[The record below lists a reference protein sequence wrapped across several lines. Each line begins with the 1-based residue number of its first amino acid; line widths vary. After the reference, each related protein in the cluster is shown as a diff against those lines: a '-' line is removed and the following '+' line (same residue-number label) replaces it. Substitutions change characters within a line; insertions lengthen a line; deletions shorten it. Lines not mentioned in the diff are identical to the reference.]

1 MTKGKGNVEN
11 GFQCEKKTGEF
22 LSNYSAVVA

>member
-22 LSNYSAVVA
+22 LTRNVNKS